1 MATCP
6 LNSPWNFGTMPD
18 LLGYCHIYRH
28 IYRHISNL
36 SAISMQSLCNL
47 CFAAQ
52 NGVQRSSVPYRDEK
66 QWEGCGGDVNA
77 SIGYSFAFLL
87 RIRVFSYAIN
97 YVICYVS
104 YCSARTVSLRRSCR
118 YPLCLDVSS
127 GLSGRLVLRVVV
139 LGEPLAVVQLCVA
152 LLRVLLF
159 VMFCVMFCVMFSL
172 SSCSSSLALTLD
184 RTRCLVSRLSSYTFT
199 GDLTLVTLMLVWCVW
214 EETGTTLQESTALP
228 LYTKL
233 EQFLFL
239 YLSLLGFR
247 VFGSPLTR

>member
-1 MATCP
+1 
-6 LNSPWNFGTMPD
+6 MPD

-214 EETGTTLQESTALP
+214 E
-228 LYTKL
+228 
-233 EQFLFL
+233 
-239 YLSLLGFR
+239 
-247 VFGSPLTR
+247 

>member
-1 MATCP
+1 
-6 LNSPWNFGTMPD
+6 MP
-18 LLGYCHIYRH
+18 
-28 IYRHISNL
+28 S
-36 SAISMQSLCNL
+36 
-47 CFAAQ
+47 
-52 NGVQRSSVPYRDEK
+52 RDEK

-97 YVICYVS
+97 YVICYVC